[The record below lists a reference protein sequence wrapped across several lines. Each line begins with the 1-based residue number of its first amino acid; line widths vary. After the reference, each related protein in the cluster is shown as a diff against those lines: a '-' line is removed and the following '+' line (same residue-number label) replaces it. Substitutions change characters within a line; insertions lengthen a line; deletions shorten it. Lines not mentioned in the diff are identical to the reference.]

1 VCGTETSLIGNWA
14 WMMGVILTTFYIV
27 LLVSRILRTES
38 RRWKKYR
45 NCCFFDPLSY
55 ILNGKTASQWFVYG
69 TLYTI
74 AIVGLGY
81 KFILKYLN
89 KYQLVRT
96 LSMFFQLGF
105 AFLIPEILEK
115 LNRKAYFAK
124 DLKNMW
130 PLNYFFNE
138 WHLKNMFEGEF

>member
-1 VCGTETSLIGNWA
+1 MVCIW
-14 WMMGVILTTFYIV
+14 
-27 LLVSRILRTES
+27 
-38 RRWKKYR
+38 
-45 NCCFFDPLSY
+45 
-55 ILNGKTASQWFVYG
+55 

-124 DLKNMW
+124 DLKTCG
-130 PLNYFFNE
+130 L
-138 WHLKNMFEGEF
+138 LIILQ

>member
-1 VCGTETSLIGNWA
+1 VWHRDFTNRGNWA
-14 WMMGVILTTFYIV
+14 WMMGILTTFYIV
-27 LLVSRILRTES
+27 LYWYPEYLGLNQDGGNSTELLA
-38 RRWKKYR
+38 
-45 NCCFFDPLSY
+45 FDPLSY

-81 KFILKYLN
+81 KFILKYLHN

-96 LSMFFQLGF
+96 LSVMFFQLGF

-115 LNRKAYFAK
+115 LNRSLFC
-124 DLKNMW
+124 
-130 PLNYFFNE
+130 
-138 WHLKNMFEGEF
+138 